1 MLDLLILA
9 EAASSRF
16 VANSVVG
23 GLVHH
28 DFEDSPASYKDIV
41 YVQQPDSFRTRHGFD
56 AQVPVK
62 LDDVFYSACS
72 VPTSYYCMGTQQVA
86 HKYVEPTVDA
96 LTRTLD
102 QIILRT
108 AYKIEPQVVPGFGT
122 QATTCLTDAQRCLD
136 AAKAPDTN
144 RYLIVGPSGERV
156 LSDNLPN
163 QLGFSGYLCDHA
175 DKLAEG
181 LNFAWHRDA
190 LVLAARPY
198 IDPDPQPG
206 TLVHTVRHGYSAGLQ
221 ITMRPAEKKTQ
232 LTVYMLA
239 GVGLLDKSMMAILP
253 GVEPLDWI
261 GLPED

>member
-1 MLDLLILA
+1 MLDLSLLVD
-9 EAASSRF
+9 AARSRF

-190 LVLAARPY
+190 LVLATRPY
-198 IDPDPQPG
+198 VGLDPDPRPG
-206 TLVHTVRHGYSAGLQ
+206 TLIHTVRSGPGAGLQ
-221 ITMRPAEKKTQ
+221 ITVQSMEKETC
-232 LTVYMLA
+232 LRVSLLA
-239 GVGLLDKSMMAILP
+239 GVGILDKSMIAILP
-253 GVEPLDWI
+253 DTAQLDWS
-261 GLPED
+261 LTN